1 MWFKGPKSWY
11 TIGRMEGDTRMSYE
25 TRPQTYDE
33 TIKLLEKKDYRGIA
47 EFILPSIKD
56 AEEICLEH
64 TQLSIPDMREMD
76 FLAKINMGSESF
88 ILHVEF
94 ETAYKSNNEM
104 MKRMLRYY
112 TYIKWHNDLPI
123 YQVLMLLKKPKNV
136 KNIQHNFES
145 TVQDLDILKYNYKV
159 IKAYEI
165 DKNEILQDEQV
176 VLYPLRV
183 FMKYE
188 EESEEKHIQECL
200 SAVEGLE
207 DKDYYYLTVQCIKKL
222 YKGSKYEVY
231 VKEEVLMQSTLYK
244 EPYAKGKEEGIMQ
257 GIEKGIEKGIEVGA
271 KQGKL
276 EVVRNALKEGMEI
289 ALIAKFTGL
298 SEKEIK
304 VIEGKM
310 NL

>member
-1 MWFKGPKSWY
+1 
-11 TIGRMEGDTRMSYE
+11 MSYE

-56 AEEICLEH
+56 AEEISLEH

-76 FLAKINMGSESF
+76 FLAKVNMNSENF
-88 ILHVEF
+88 IFHIEF

-123 YQVLMLLKKPKNV
+123 YQVLVVLKKPKNV
-136 KNIQHNFES
+136 KNIQDNFES

-165 DKNEILQDEQV
+165 DKNEILKTRKV

-188 EESEEKHIQECL
+188 DETEEEHIQECL
-200 SAVEGLE
+200 RAVEELE

-222 YKGSKYEVY
+222 YKGSEYEVY
-231 VKEEVLMQSTLYK
+231 VKEEILMQSTLYQ
-244 EPYAKGKEEGIMQ
+244 EPFKKGKEEGR
-257 GIEKGIEKGIEVGA
+257 IEEKIHTVIKLLTKKVGFLPDNL
-271 KQGKL
+271 KDDIRKL
-276 EVVRNALKEGMEI
+276 DVTTLEI
-289 ALIAKFTGL
+289 ITDSIF
-298 SEKEIK
+298 EINSLEDIK
-304 VIEGKM
+304 KY
-310 NL
+310 LP

>member
-1 MWFKGPKSWY
+1 
-11 TIGRMEGDTRMSYE
+11 MSYK

-33 TIKLLEKKDYRGIA
+33 TIKLLEKKDHRGIA

-56 AEEICLEH
+56 AEEVLLEH

-76 FLAKINMGSESF
+76 FLARINMDSESF
-88 ILHVEF
+88 IFHIEF

-123 YQVLMLLKKPKNV
+123 YQVLVVLKKPKNV
-136 KNIQHNFES
+136 KNIQDSFES

-165 DKNEILQDEQV
+165 DKNEILKEGKV

-188 EESEEKHIQECL
+188 DETEEEHIQECL
-200 SAVEGLE
+200 RAVEGLE

-222 YKGSKYEVY
+222 YKGSEYEVY
-231 VKEEVLMQSTLYK
+231 VKEEIMMQSTLYQ
-244 EPYAKGKEEGIMQ
+244 EPYDKGM
-257 GIEKGIEKGIEVGA
+257 EKGIEEGRRKEKVDTAIKFLTKRFGSLNEDL
-271 KQGKL
+271 KQGIKELDIDTL
-276 EVVRNALKEGMEI
+276 EV
-289 ALIAKFTGL
+289 LIDGIFEFKNL
-298 SEKEIK
+298 NDIK
-304 VIEGKM
+304 KYVE
-310 NL
+310 